1 MNEFDDLFEQK
12 MKMGFYQYI
21 MLLAACAL
29 QFTNGSLQ
37 IIFSI
42 AAKKLQTESF
52 YSENELTLLTS
63 TYQAGIFCGGFIVG
77 VIADKYGRYR
87 ILLLNCLFGLALFV
101 WTYFMEGYTSILIV
115 NWLYGV
121 FSASHYVVLVTYLF
135 EHLPAKIRGRMTVI
149 FKSFTTIGRTV
160 GSGVAS
166 LLMTPYLEGKWRY
179 PIIFN
184 GYLVLIAFIPFLFAL
199 RESLRYSYSSHDY
212 RNLYANFN
220 WILRM
225 NARFGGKGREQSALV
240 TADDIS
246 VIKANTLLR
255 RSTLKAE
262 GGLGLYFSRQYIYPN
277 IALTLNRMFMQ
288 TCLTGFMILLPQ
300 IVGVDTEGLRKTT
313 IITTGEYFGQILC
326 GFVVDTKTF
335 GRKRTIVLANLAT
348 SIIFLAAIFDSS
360 KDSSNISMLFLGVA
374 WLTRLTAKCTL
385 TAIEIYATEAY
396 PVKIRTVA
404 AGVNTFVVGLAL
416 VFFPT
421 LFKFLKT
428 IAPWAIYALLTVN
441 SFVAFALAYFLAKDV
456 PR

>member
-1 MNEFDDLFEQK
+1 MNEFDELFEQK

-21 MLLAACAL
+21 MLMAACAL

-37 IIFSI
+37 ITFSI
-42 AAKKLQTESF
+42 AAKKLQ
-52 YSENELTLLTS
+52 SEKFLSDNELTLLTS

-77 VIADKYGRYR
+77 VIADKFGRYR
-87 ILLLNCLFGLALFV
+87 ILLINCAFGLALFV
-101 WTYFMEGYTSILIV
+101 WTYFMEDYTSILVV
-115 NWLYGV
+115 NWLYGL

-135 EHLPAKIRGRMTVI
+135 EHMPAKIRGRMTVI

-166 LLMTPYLEGKWRY
+166 LIMTPYFYGRWKS

-184 GYLVLIAFIPFLFAL
+184 GYLVLTAFIPFLFVL
-199 RESLRYSYSSHDY
+199 KESLRYSYSSHDY
-212 RNLYANFN
+212 RSLYANFN

-225 NARFGGKGREQSALV
+225 NTRFGGKGRDLESLV

-246 VIKANTLLR
+246 VIKTNTLLR
-255 RSTLKAE
+255 QSTLKNE
-262 GGLGLYFSRQYIYPN
+262 GGLQLYFSRKYIYPN

-300 IVGVDTEGLRKTT
+300 IVGVDSEGLRKTT
-313 IITTGEYFGQILC
+313 IATTGEYFGQILC
-326 GFVVDTKTF
+326 GFLVDTKTF

-348 SIIFLAAIFDSS
+348 SLVFMIAIFDGS
-360 KDSSNISMLFLGVA
+360 KDSSTVSVLFMIVA
-374 WLTRLTAKCTL
+374 WLTRMSAKCTL

-404 AGVNTFVVGLAL
+404 AGVNTFMVGLAL

-428 IAPWAIYALLTVN
+428 IAPWAIYAVLTFN